1 MPLPTV
7 PRVVIL
13 GGGFGGLYAARAL
26 GRAPVQ
32 VTLVDRRNFHLFQ
45 PLLYQVATGGLSPAN
60 IAAPLRDVLKRQR
73 NTHVLLGEVCD
84 IDLAT
89 RQVVLRDETLPFDML
104 VVATGSQHSY
114 FGHADWEKLAPSL
127 KNVED
132 ATDIRARVLLA
143 FEAAE
148 REVDPAE
155 RPRWLTF
162 VIVGGGPTGVE
173 LAGALAE
180 LARHTLRNNFR
191 SIDPAQARIILVE
204 GTDRILP
211 TYPPDLSQKAR
222 KLLEGFGVI
231 VRTSAMVTD
240 IAADA
245 VTIRHGQ
252 QTEAIPART
261 VLWAAGVQASALG
274 KVLARQSNAETDR
287 AGRVKVNADL
297 TLPGHPEVFVIGDLA
312 WFPLPDGKS
321 LPGVAPV
328 AIQEGRYVA
337 DAIQAR
343 LRGGPVAPFHYKD
356 KGNLAT
362 IGRAAAVADL
372 GWIHLSGRLAWW
384 MWLFVHIIYLIAF
397 ENRLLVLMQWAWNY
411 LTRNRSARLITG
423 TPLSPRAAV
432 LMECDSGAET
442 KTPAEIH

>member
-1 MPLPTV
+1 MPLPTA

-13 GGGFGGLYAARAL
+13 GGGFGGLYAAQAL
-26 GRAPVQ
+26 GRAAVQ
-32 VTLVDRRNFHLFQ
+32 VTLIDRRNFHLFQ

-73 NTHVLLGEVCD
+73 NTRVLLGVVRD
-84 IDLAT
+84 IDLAN
-89 RQVVLRDETLPFDML
+89 RLVMLRDETVTYDML

-155 RPRWLTF
+155 RPCWLTF

-173 LAGALAE
+173 LAGALGE

-191 SIDPAQARIILVE
+191 SIDPARARIILVE
-204 GTDRILP
+204 GADRILP

-222 KLLEGFGVI
+222 KLLEGFGVM
-231 VRTSAMVTD
+231 VRNGAMVTD
-240 IAADA
+240 IKPDA
-245 VTIRHGQ
+245 VTIGHGQ
-252 QTEAIPART
+252 QTEVIPART

-274 KVLARQSNAETDR
+274 KVLARQSSAETDR
-287 AGRVKVNADL
+287 AGRVRVNPDL
-297 TLPGHPEVFVIGDLA
+297 TVPGHPEVFVIGDLA

-337 DAIQAR
+337 EVIQAR

-397 ENRLLVLMQWAWNY
+397 ENRLLVLTQWAWNY

-423 TPLSPRAAV
+423 TPPLLPTPASPERDSRSEARA
-432 LMECDSGAET
+432 
-442 KTPAEIH
+442 PAEIH